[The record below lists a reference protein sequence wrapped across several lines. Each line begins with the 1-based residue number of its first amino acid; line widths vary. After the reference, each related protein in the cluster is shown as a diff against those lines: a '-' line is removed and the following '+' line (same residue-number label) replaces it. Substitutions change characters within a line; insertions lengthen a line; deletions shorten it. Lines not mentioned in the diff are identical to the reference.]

1 MAAIAFDPLE
11 YTHQLEA
18 SGVPREQAEVHA
30 KTMTTMFLHNLDALV
45 TRDYLDSRFNEFE
58 ARIESSIDK
67 RIEGVDQRFVGVDQ
81 RFDGVDQ
88 RFDGVDQRFD
98 GVDKRFDEMDQR
110 FVGVDK
116 RFAQMYQRFDEMD
129 QRFDGVDK
137 RFVDMDKRFDDMDK
151 RFVEVDQRFNAMEIR
166 FVELASSID
175 VRFER
180 VDGKLRLLFWM
191 QALTIACVVLP
202 VIRDLLG

>member
-58 ARIESSIDK
+58 ARIESNFDK
-67 RIEGVDQRFVGVDQ
+67 
-81 RFDGVDQ
+81 RFDGV
-88 RFDGVDQRFD
+88 
-98 GVDKRFDEMDQR
+98 DQR

-116 RFAQMYQRFDEMD
+116 RFTEMD
-129 QRFDGVDK
+129 QRFDGVDQ
-137 RFVDMDKRFDDMDK
+137 RFDDMDK

-166 FVELASSID
+166 FVELASSIN